1 MKNNEIKDELI
12 IGAASKVHEEW
23 CNGELEGYYNR
34 AVAAVKEGKNEG
46 EALLYACIKGDEV
59 RNEVSV
65 KDGKF
70 PESCLDSFDNFM
82 KAVKSGDIT
91 VKRFAKRDLT
101 DEEIVRDLP
110 TGNYDLEKGENI
122 LRSFLELSGDS
133 KKENLDAAIGA
144 YNVFEDYSKAGVS
157 VSSMENDPKIKEQIG
172 VAIHADWLKRNP
184 EHPNDSLK
192 VPYNE
197 LDEWTQAQDLSVFSA
212 LLQTV
217 KENEIS
223 IDKVAGYTVR
233 DAKEEEAKA
242 LDAIKNRK
250 TVK

>member
-1 MKNNEIKDELI
+1 MENNELREELI

-34 AVAAVKEGKNEG
+34 AVNAVKEGKNDA

-59 RNEVSV
+59 RNEVSL
-65 KDGKF
+65 KKF
-70 PESCLDSFDNFM
+70 PEGYLDSFDNFM
-82 KAVKSGDIT
+82 KAFKSGDIT
-91 VKRFAKRDLT
+91 IKRFAKRDLT
-101 DEEIVRDLP
+101 DEEIARDLI

-122 LRSFLELSGDS
+122 LRDFLLLSNDS

-223 IDKVAGYTVR
+223 IDKVAGYTVK